1 MGERTTQTPPDKLP
15 KFIPYRDKLCLS
27 KEQAEHV
34 YEAVENGEQVKPLV
48 ANSSVEEQFPVVN
61 PYTIGLRTNTD
72 SSLKKEPALKMKCD
86 LTWSILSTVVDY
98 TECDKNSPYREMNYS
113 PVYSRFTDTKYIVHD
128 DATDHWQE
136 RYEEV
141 SCNLYTR
148 NSFDDSNDVSTTYL
162 GYYKSKGEERTFPV
176 DNHIP
181 IDGRGVTEAFLMD
194 NTPMKLF
201 FDSGAS
207 RSYLSK
213 KYYDANK
220 NLHILPKFSTTC
232 TGIKIGNG
240 SIIPT
245 LFVIPIQFMTH
256 GHVFEIYT
264 IVAEIDDGMDLV
276 FGFKNMAETEGRLN
290 TRTGEYEFIGRSIP
304 VYPQNDLDVP
314 VGKQVLIKIKAP
326 FGGKLS
332 GRIMTKMFGSE
343 KAFTMKIR
351 IENNQGC
358 VQFVNKGHDT
368 IKLRESKA
376 IGILDLRSV
385 GYFKVSYQKLMT
397 MAESRQTFKMYHY
410 QQVRKDPKEQLDDY
424 LKMSKANTDEVYSQ
438 RSQNTQDNNDKYPW
452 LAKDDPRRYQTD
464 AEILYE
470 KIDLKGST
478 LTKKEKAK
486 LMKMILKYREPFSL
500 RDEIGECP
508 NLVADI
514 KVIDESPFFVRPF
527 PLSETDKPFMDQQME
542 RLVSLG
548 ILTKNS
554 TSHTS
559 PVTLITRKLTNDKRP
574 VVDFRLLNTR
584 ILRRNT
590 SIPLMSDVLSILGN
604 SECEVVSCVD
614 IKDAYHSIKL
624 TEKSKEYCGIL
635 PYFGSPIYRYEVL
648 PMGIACA
655 PQIWMDYITL
665 IMAEL
670 EQKNK
675 YIAIMDDLFLHST
688 KVAHWKLLEQLFQSM
703 CKNGLKLSPKKCQ
716 LFRTKLTYMGNE
728 FVINKRTMTIT
739 PLSQGLKQLVKYQ
752 PPKQQ
757 NNERAF
763 VELSII
769 CLYSVLICK
778 HY

>member
-1 MGERTTQTPPDKLP
+1 MGESTTQTPPDRLP
-15 KFIPYRDKLCLS
+15 RYIPDRDKLCLS
-27 KEQAEHV
+27 REQAELV
-34 YEAVENGEQVKPLV
+34 YEAVENEEQVKPLSV
-48 ANSSVEEQFPVVN
+48 NSSIDKQFPVVN

-72 SSLKKEPALKMKCD
+72 SSLKKEPSLEMKKCD
-86 LTWSILSTVVDY
+86 LTWSILSTVIDY
-98 TECDKNSPYREMNYS
+98 TECDKNSPYKEVNYS
-113 PVYSRFTDTKYIVHD
+113 PVYSRFTDTRDLVHD
-128 DATDHWQE
+128 DSTNHWQE

-148 NSFDDSNDVSTTYL
+148 NNFDDNNDVSTTYL
-162 GYYKSKGEERTFPV
+162 GYYKYKGEERTLPV

-194 NTPMKLF
+194 NIPMKLF

-220 NLHILPKFSTTC
+220 SLHKLPKFSTTC

-256 GHVFEIYT
+256 GHVFEVYT

-276 FGFKNMAETEGRLN
+276 FGFKNMAETEGRLK
-290 TRTGEYEFIGRSIP
+290 TRTGEYDFIGRSIP

-314 VGKQVLIKIKAP
+314 IGKKVLIKIRAP
-326 FGGKLS
+326 FGEKLS

-343 KAFTMKIR
+343 QAFTMKIR

-358 VQFVNKGHDT
+358 VQFVNKGHET
-368 IKLRESKA
+368 IKLREHKA

-385 GYFKVSYQKLMT
+385 GYFKVNYQKLIT

-410 QQVRKDPKEQLDDY
+410 QQVRKDPKEHLDEY
-424 LKMSKANTDEVYSQ
+424 HKMSRASRDE
-438 RSQNTQDNNDKYPW
+438 RHPETSQNIQDNTDKYPW
-452 LAKDDPRRYQTD
+452 LTKDDPRRYQTD

-470 KIDLKGST
+470 KIDLKDSA

-486 LMKMILKYREPFSL
+486 LMKMILKYRDAFSL

-559 PVTLITRKLTNDKRP
+559 PVMLITRKLTNDKRP

-604 SECEVVSCVD
+604 LEYEVVSCVD
-614 IKDAYHSIKL
+614 IRDAYHSIKL

-665 IMAEL
+665 AMAEL
-670 EQKNK
+670 EQK
-675 YIAIMDDLFLHST
+675 IST
-688 KVAHWKLLEQLFQSM
+688 
-703 CKNGLKLSPKKCQ
+703 
-716 LFRTKLTYMGNE
+716 
-728 FVINKRTMTIT
+728 
-739 PLSQGLKQLVKYQ
+739 
-752 PPKQQ
+752 
-757 NNERAF
+757 
-763 VELSII
+763 
-769 CLYSVLICK
+769 
-778 HY
+778 